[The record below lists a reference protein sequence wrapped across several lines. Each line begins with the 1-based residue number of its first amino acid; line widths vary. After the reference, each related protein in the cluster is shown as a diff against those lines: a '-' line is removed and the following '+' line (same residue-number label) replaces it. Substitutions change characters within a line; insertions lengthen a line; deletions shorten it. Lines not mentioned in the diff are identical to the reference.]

1 MSNAL
6 NFLETHFHTLIGFL
20 VLITEVIGVAIL
32 VFATVRALYEL
43 FRHKGAV
50 KLDLAEGIGLAL
62 EFKMV
67 GELLRTVI
75 VRELEELAILGIVI
89 VLRAAIAFLVH
100 WEIKNERAAEKAKEN
115 TEDKK

>member
-1 MSNAL
+1 MHQIL
-6 NFLETHFHTLIGFL
+6 EFLETHFHTIVGYIILA
-20 VLITEVIGVAIL
+20 VEVIGVGML
-32 VFATVRALYEL
+32 VFAVGRALYEL
-43 FRHKGAV
+43 FRHNGEV

-75 VRELEELAILGIVI
+75 VRDLSELGVLGTVI

-100 WEIKNERAAEKAKEN
+100 WEIKNEKATEKHKDDQE
-115 TEDKK
+115 

>member
-1 MSNAL
+1 MHEVLA
-6 NFLETHFHTLIGFL
+6 FLEHYFHDFIEFLIL
-20 VLITEVIGVAIL
+20 AIEIIGVGIL

-43 FRHKGAV
+43 FRHKGEV

-67 GELLRTVI
+67 GELLRTVV

-89 VLRAAIAFLVH
+89 VLRAAIAFLVQ
-100 WEIKNERAAEKAKEN
+100 WEIKNEKDAEKQQEN
-115 TEDKK
+115 RD